1 METYLLRLEQV
12 ESLFDYVGEQL
23 DLHGCDYSNRFT
35 MKWLE
40 YHIPESDREKVLAE
54 IQDMGG
60 YCDCEVMMNCYED
73 YLEALYPD
81 ED

>member
-23 DLHGCDYSNRFT
+23 DLHGCDHSNRFT

-40 YHIPESDREKVLAE
+40 DHIPALDRKKVLAE

-60 YCDCEVMMNCYED
+60 FCDCEVMMNCYED
-73 YLEALYPD
+73 YLEELYPD